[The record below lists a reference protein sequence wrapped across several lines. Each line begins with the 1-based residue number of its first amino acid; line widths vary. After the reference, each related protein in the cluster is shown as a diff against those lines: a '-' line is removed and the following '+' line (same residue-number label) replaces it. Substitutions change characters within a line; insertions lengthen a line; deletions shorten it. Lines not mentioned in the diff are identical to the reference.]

1 MSDLSDLIDLSDD
14 VGFYPGSTDEEEAA
28 PGRDETTEGGDISSF
43 FVILIPHFQP
53 SSWKI

>member
-1 MSDLSDLIDLSDD
+1 MSDLNDLSDD

-43 FVILIPHFQP
+43 SSLSLFPIFNHPH
-53 SSWKI
+53 